1 MKLVC
6 QNTADFNVPIR
17 NVFVNPQHVVEL
29 KEAMSRFRIQKSLAK
44 ILQIRRLQSVL
55 IFPILNLLCSF
66 RGYYYTFC
74 VFLS

>member
-44 ILQIRRLQSVL
+44 IRRLQSVL

-66 RGYYYTFC
+66 RGYYYTVC

>member
-29 KEAMSRFRIQKSLAK
+29 KEAMSRFRIQK
-44 ILQIRRLQSVL
+44 RFVVC
-55 IFPILNLLCSF
+55 NLC
-66 RGYYYTFC
+66 
-74 VFLS
+74 